1 MPSPCLK
8 AAAPGMF
15 EAMTTEPGTTSSDD
29 AEVDRDDADQQDD
42 SSSTEDQASDMDYEG
57 DTPN

>member
-1 MPSPCLK
+1 
-8 AAAPGMF
+8 
-15 EAMTTEPGTTSSDD
+15 MTTEPGTTSSDD